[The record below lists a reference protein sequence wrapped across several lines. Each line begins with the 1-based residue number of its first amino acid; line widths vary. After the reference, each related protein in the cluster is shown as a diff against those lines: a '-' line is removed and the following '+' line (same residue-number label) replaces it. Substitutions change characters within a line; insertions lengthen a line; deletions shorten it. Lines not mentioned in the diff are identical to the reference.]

1 MKNLIFLAAFLYS
14 SLIAAQPYKVNHWYT
29 LTGGPA
35 ITGESGFHIG
45 AEAHLALDNKVFTL
59 GYRLHNYNEMRSG
72 SITHDIYFTPG
83 FHFPISKR
91 FNMDFRLGPM
101 LTIITG
107 PLLTDNSNTETS
119 PSFFPSLMPQLQ
131 GSFKFN
137 RQWALSTGV
146 ALNIPVGFYSENWLQ
161 LSLGL
166 RFGDWPT
173 RAILPKDKRKA
184 SRKQKQIKQDFYLSA
199 LGGGH
204 TYGFAPGLEFGI
216 VTGKWLLKLGYFNST
231 TNNSRFSLSGYYVG
245 TGVEFEPLKYKRL
258 LAHVIAGAGNIQLTE
273 RYSQSFPGQIVEVD
287 FGTQAFILVTQAGLS
302 FKLTRWLYL
311 TGEYSLLI
319 QDIDEANG
327 LGQGG
332 LQLRF

>member
-1 MKNLIFLAAFLYS
+1 MNNLIFFAALLYS
-14 SLIAAQPYKVNHWYT
+14 GLGAAQPYKVNHWYT

-59 GYRLHNYNEMRSG
+59 GYRNHNYSAMRSG
-72 SITHDIYFTPG
+72 SIAHDIYFTPG

-101 LTIITG
+101 LTLMTESR
-107 PLLTDNSNTETS
+107 LLGNTYAEGNTDYI
-119 PSFFPSLMPQLQ
+119 PSLMPQLQ

-173 RAILPKDKRKA
+173 RAVLPEDKRKT
-184 SRKQKQIKQDFYLSA
+184 SRKREQIKQEFYLSA

-204 TYGFAPGLEFGI
+204 TYGFAPGAEFGI
-216 VTGKWLLKLGYFNST
+216 VTGKWLLKLGYFNS
-231 TNNSRFSLSGYYVG
+231 NNNKSRVELGGYYVA
-245 TGVEFEPLKYKRL
+245 TGLEFEPLKYKRL
-258 LAHVIAGAGNIQLTE
+258 LAHLIAGAGNIQLTE
-273 RYSQSFPGQIVEVD
+273 RYSQSFTGQIIETSIE
-287 FGTQAFILVTQAGLS
+287 TQEFVMVTQAGLS

-311 TGEYSLLI
+311 TGQYSLLI
-319 QDIDEANG
+319 EDIEEANG
-327 LGQGG
+327 LWQGG